1 MANKRVLII
10 DDDTWFA
17 ESMAR
22 RLKGAGFTVHAARDT
37 LAGLACIDEEKPH
50 LVVLDM
56 FMPGPNGIV
65 LLHELQ
71 SHTDL
76 AALPVVVC
84 TNAAASLDEAT
95 LRPYGVRKLLDKT
108 TMEPEDVVAAARR
121 YA

>member
-1 MANKRVLII
+1 MASKRVLII

-22 RLKGAGFTVHAARDT
+22 HLEGAGFTVHAARDT

-95 LRPYGVRKLLDKT
+95 LRPYGVCKLLDKT

-121 YA
+121 YT